1 MRDIGEFEQKC
12 MDIIEVIVSIDKK
25 NTREDA
31 IRIAKKMRDKLI
43 AKTNDSLSIYECVV
57 KEFELATDEEFDSLK
72 KQIFK

>member
-1 MRDIGEFEQKC
+1 MRDIDEFEQKC

>member
-1 MRDIGEFEQKC
+1 
-12 MDIIEVIVSIDKK
+12 
-25 NTREDA
+25 
-31 IRIAKKMRDKLI
+31 MRDKLI

>member
-1 MRDIGEFEQKC
+1 MSSIDEFEQKC
-12 MDIIEVIVSIDKK
+12 MDIIEIIVSIDKK

-43 AKTNDSLSIYECVV
+43 DKTNDSLSIYERVV

>member
-1 MRDIGEFEQKC
+1 MRDIDEFEQKC

-43 AKTNDSLSIYECVV
+43 AKTNDSLSIYERVV